1 MDDVERVI
9 EAFKTR
15 PTWSVMSKLDA
26 LMDLEQIDDPRIVP
40 FLVQVLVDQREPT
53 EVRINVLK
61 QLRNGRL
68 QPAERRSVAE
78 AVLQVVSDR
87 SSPDLRLQAVL
98 ALAEFTDINGVT
110 ATLGGLT
117 LVPGETINVRYSAF
131 TSLQRAGAT
140 TECVALLRQ
149 LSADDLLGRSARSVL
164 LSWQLE

>member
-9 EAFKTR
+9 VAFKTR

-26 LMDLEQIDDPRIVP
+26 LMDLERVDDPRIVT
-40 FLVQVLVDQREPT
+40 FLVEVLVDQGEPT

-68 QPAERRSVAE
+68 QPLQRQSVAE

-87 SSPDLRLQAVL
+87 SSPDLQLQAVL
-98 ALAEFTDINGVT
+98 ALAEFTDIEGVT
-110 ATLGGLT
+110 ATLGELT
-117 LVPGETINVRYSAF
+117 LDPDETINVRYSAF

-140 TECVALLRQ
+140 TECVTILRQ
-149 LSADDLLGRSARSVL
+149 LSADELLGRSARSVL